1 MSGYFSDGDLIRQA
15 PILRAAYSDRTAW
28 ILAEI
33 ARLVY
38 EKLPAEV
45 RVDALVSRILESART
60 NRGEAVVR
68 ELVAAAIENGQ
79 QVNGVVVSTL
89 EEAGFELLEGI
100 AVQGS
105 EAILVR
111 LNLAA
116 AQGAPSM
123 LVLAFRGTQVSSI
136 RDISTD
142 LRANLVAAPGGG
154 RAHAGFLAAFEKV
167 RERLE
172 TSLARYP
179 GLPLYIT
186 GHSLGAALALVAT
199 RYLGSDSTGAT
210 YTFGCPR
217 AGDDVF
223 FAPVKT
229 PIYRIV
235 NVADGVTRIPF
246 GYSLV
251 LLLSLIRL
259 IPINGTF
266 RIAEFLRRQFFGYTH
281 AGSLVFLSDAPNI
294 PDDRQIPF
302 RDLQVVM
309 SPDALWRFSIVLRR
323 FVVTGG
329 KAVIGDHSMSDYA
342 LKLLAQ
348 ARRRNA

>member
-1 MSGYFSDGDLIRQA
+1 MSGYFSDASLIRQV

-38 EKLPAEV
+38 EKLPSEI
-45 RVDALVSRILESART
+45 RVDELVSRILESART
-60 NRGEAVVR
+60 SRGEAVVR
-68 ELVAAAIENGQ
+68 ELVAAAIENGH
-79 QVNGVVVSTL
+79 QVDGLVASTL

-111 LNLAA
+111 LNFEA
-116 AQGAPSM
+116 AQGTRSM
-123 LVLAFRGTQVSSI
+123 IVLAFRGTQVSSI
-136 RDISTD
+136 RDISSD
-142 LRANLVAAPGGG
+142 LRAHLVAAPGGG
-154 RAHAGFLAAFEKV
+154 RVHAGFLAAFEKV

-172 TSLARYP
+172 ASLANYP
-179 GLPLYIT
+179 ELPLYIT
-186 GHSLGAALALVAT
+186 GHSLGGALALVAT

-217 AGDDVF
+217 AGDDAF
-223 FAPVKT
+223 FTPIKT
-229 PIYRIV
+229 PIYRLV
-235 NVADGVTRIPF
+235 NAADGVTRIPF

-266 RIAEFLRRQFFGYTH
+266 KIAEFLRRQLFGYTH
-281 AGSLVFLSDAPNI
+281 AGSIVFLSDAPNI
-294 PDDRQIPF
+294 PDDQQIPF
-302 RDLQVVM
+302 RDLKVVM
-309 SPDALWRFSIVLRR
+309 SPDAFWRFTVVARR
-323 FVVTGG
+323 FLLTRG
-329 KAVIGDHSMSDYA
+329 KAVIADHSMGDYA
-342 LKLLAQ
+342 LKLLAN
-348 ARRRNA
+348 ANRRNA